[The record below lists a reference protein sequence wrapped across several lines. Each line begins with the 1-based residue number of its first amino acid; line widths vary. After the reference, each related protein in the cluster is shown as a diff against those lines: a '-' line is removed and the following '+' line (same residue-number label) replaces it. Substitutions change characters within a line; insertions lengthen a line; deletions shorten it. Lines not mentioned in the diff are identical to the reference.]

1 MIKNSTVF
9 GNESLDKSPAF
20 GIDLGTTNSCI
31 SIFKEGSLP
40 EVISMRDGSSTLP
53 SCVMYLS
60 KDEKPIVGR
69 EAYNNREKKSVVYS
83 VKKLMG
89 SGKKVEVV
97 AENGDNLV
105 LDPVE
110 VSAEILKALV
120 ENISD
125 RYKEVRDVVIT
136 VPADFNNSQIED
148 TIKSAKLA
156 NLNVLQILREPTA
169 GSLAL
174 RLEDR
179 LEGDFLVYDLG
190 GGTFDVSLINL
201 SDSNYSKEISEDFSD
216 IYSFDDDDDDDTENS
231 KDNVSKDLSSI
242 YVVKATRGDVNL
254 GGDDL
259 DEIMLKTV
267 LSRLKSQGVQLWAM
281 PSDVK
286 EELKLRLEKQK
297 KNGLD
302 NIYKMP
308 ISYKPKRGK
317 MVEEE
322 VYVYPNDFYK
332 ATLEIFNRTKVHID
346 KLMREYGTNIKG
358 IVTIGGSTKNKIL
371 KQLLVETYGIK
382 VFDGLNPDEA
392 VSLGASVQASN
403 LKFGGSNIS
412 VLDVISHGIGV
423 LADGRITTIIP
434 RDTTVPTSSTKGFGT
449 TRDNQSQVDVH
460 VYSGNSSIPE
470 ECVYLGTL
478 NIKDIPKGKAGEVYV
493 KVNLSIDS
501 SGTLECFVISGDS
514 SNKAVLSNVLGA
526 GKSSSERKVLSLNE
540 KKSIRWRSFADKLED
555 VSEKEFLYD
564 LIDEFLVDSSKEN
577 EIIDF
582 IRKRKQNFLRGTSA
596 PQAHS
601 IMRSPSVDEDKEETS
616 NDKQR

>member
-1 MIKNSTVF
+1 MFKDSTIF
-9 GNESLDKSPAF
+9 GSKDLTKSPAF

-31 SIFKEGSLP
+31 SIYKEGSLP
-40 EVISMRDGSSTLP
+40 EVLPMKDGSSTLP

-60 KDEKPIVGR
+60 KDEKPIVGK
-69 EAYNNREKKSVVYS
+69 EAYENRGKDSVVYS

-89 SGKKVEVV
+89 SGKIVNVV
-97 AENGDNLV
+97 AENGDKMELQ
-105 LDPVE
+105 PYE
-110 VSAEILKALV
+110 VSAEVLRALV

-125 RYKEVRDVVIT
+125 RYTVVKDVVIT

-148 TIKSAKLA
+148 TLKAAKLA

-174 RLEDR
+174 RLEDKID
-179 LEGDFLVYDLG
+179 GKFLVYDLG
-190 GGTFDVSLINL
+190 GGTFDVSLIELSSENL
-201 SDSNYSKEISEDFSD
+201 DEEVSKEIDAIYDFGDDEED
-216 IYSFDDDDDDDTENS
+216 S
-231 KDNVSKDLSSI
+231 KELEEPSSKDLSSI

-259 DEIMLKTV
+259 DEIMLDIV
-267 LSRLKSQGVQLWAM
+267 LQKLKKQNVQIWHM
-281 PSDVK
+281 PEYYK

-297 KNGLD
+297 KAGINE
-302 NIYKMP
+302 IYKMH
-308 ISYKPKRGK
+308 INYKPKRGRE
-317 MVEEE
+317 VDEEIF
-322 VYVYPNDFYK
+322 VYPNDFYK

-346 KLMREYGTNIKG
+346 NLLREYGANIKG
-358 IVTIGGSTKNKIL
+358 IVTIGGSTKNTLL
-371 KQLLVETYGIK
+371 KDLIAQTYGIK
-382 VFDGLNPDEA
+382 VYDGLNPDEA
-392 VSLGASVQASN
+392 VSLGAAVQASS

-449 TRDNQSQVDVH
+449 TRDNQEQVDVH

-470 ECVYLGTL
+470 ECVYLGTI

-501 SGTLECFVISGDS
+501 SGSLSCYVISGDS
-514 SNKAVLSNVLGA
+514 SKKAVLSNVLGA
-526 GKSSSERKVLSLNE
+526 TQSPAKTLTLNE
-540 KKSIRWRSFADKLED
+540 KKAVRWRAFADRLED
-555 VSEKEFLYD
+555 ENEKLLLLD
-564 LIDEFLVDSSKEN
+564 MIDEFLVNSTKEN

-582 IRKRKQNFLRGTSA
+582 IRKRKKNFLRGTSA

-601 IMRSPSVDEDKEETS
+601 IMKSDSLTFEEV
-616 NDKQR
+616 NK